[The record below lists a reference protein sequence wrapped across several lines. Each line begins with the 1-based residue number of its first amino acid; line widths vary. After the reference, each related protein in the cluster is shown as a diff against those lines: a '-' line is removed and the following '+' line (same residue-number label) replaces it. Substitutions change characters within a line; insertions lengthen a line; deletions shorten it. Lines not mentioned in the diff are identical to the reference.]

1 MTIEPELVLR
11 LIPMPSDTYL
21 GDQIAGGWMLAKMD
35 SAGSV
40 LPMRAARG
48 RVVLVAIEK
57 LAFSHPVKAGD
68 LVSFFAQVVH
78 VGRTSISV
86 HVRALT
92 ERRGSEGVT
101 TPVTEAT
108 LVYVA
113 IDDQGAPRPVTA

>member
-1 MTIEPELVLR
+1 MTTEPELVLR

-40 LPMRAARG
+40 LPMRTARG

-113 IDDQGAPRPVTA
+113 IDDQGAPRPINA

>member
-1 MTIEPELVLR
+1 
-11 LIPMPSDTYL
+11 
-21 GDQIAGGWMLAKMD
+21 
-35 SAGSV
+35 
-40 LPMRAARG
+40 
-48 RVVLVAIEK
+48 VVLVAIEK
-57 LAFSHPVKAGD
+57 LVFSHPVKAGD